1 MCLRSVGEKT
11 IDLSCDT
18 LPDKA
23 RMFYTVK
30 LSKKVTEGTKLDL
43 VIPFTG
49 KITNSK
55 ITNGFYLSGVQ
66 LNSHMAVTQFEPMNA
81 RKAFPCFDEPRI

>member
-1 MCLRSVGEKT
+1 M
-11 IDLSCDT
+11 SCDT